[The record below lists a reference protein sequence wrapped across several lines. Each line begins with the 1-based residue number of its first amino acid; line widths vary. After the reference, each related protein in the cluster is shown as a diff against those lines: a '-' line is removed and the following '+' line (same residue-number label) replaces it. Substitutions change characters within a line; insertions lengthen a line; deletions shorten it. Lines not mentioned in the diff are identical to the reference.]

1 MEQRLTEQSWGQTS
15 ITELYE
21 RTAPAIFAY
30 ARSRLS
36 SQEQAEDILTEV
48 FLTAFES
55 EKFFRLNPD
64 EQFAWLRRVAQHKII
79 DRYRLEGRQPVVTLE
94 HVDKALSL
102 ERNKTPEQ
110 IVLQREEL
118 RSLQVALQRLPPL
131 QQQVLFL
138 HFVNGLRCTEIA
150 SLLGKRDGAI
160 RVLLSRAL
168 NRLREIYATSQEGE
182 S

>member
-1 MEQRLTEQSWGQTS
+1 MEQKLTKQRANQTS
-15 ITELYE
+15 MMEIYE

-36 SQEQAEDILTEV
+36 SQEQAEDILIEV
-48 FLTAFES
+48 FLAAFES
-55 EKFFRLNPD
+55 EKFFRLKPD
-64 EQFAWLRRVAQHKII
+64 EQFAWLRRVAQYKII
-79 DRYRLEGRQPVVTLE
+79 DRYRLIGRQPVVTLE

-102 ERNKTPEQ
+102 DRNKTPEQ
-110 IVLQREEL
+110 IALQREEL
-118 RSLQVALQRLPPL
+118 RSLQAAMHRLPPL

-150 SLLGKRDGAI
+150 SLLGKRDGAV

-168 NRLREIYATSQEGE
+168 NRLREIYTTSQEG
-182 S
+182 